1 MTDKKKYKEGI
12 DFIIPAYDIR
22 TFDYI
27 KVCVASIQKFW
38 KDYPYTIHIVV
49 NYETEEEVEK
59 YRKYFK
65 ETYPTELQDIL
76 PVSKIKDKK
85 GTYQYI
91 DCQNPHDV
99 INIISGV
106 DQSSTTIVNDRGQVT
121 QMSGTNA
128 PGYPKGIHEGKIDG
142 HSVAAGSWYGAW
154 AFNKALKECD
164 REYVCALHED
174 SIFLSSYVTKLL
186 QIIDNGYY
194 KFISNRWC
202 PGSVFP
208 KCIGNEHKFSKN
220 IGINYGDDESGMAR
234 CMMFLCKREFYD
246 QIEAEDYVKKGI
258 WTSSPWSCDYR
269 DMTGNITWYCRE
281 KKYPFLILENS
292 FEDSHRVA
300 NYKKRHHIIN
310 ITEGLHDTEQAWCDG
325 IPIWFHH
332 GRGGYRPSGSLDEWI
347 TQTTNY
353 LKSNKGTFDA
363 ENGQYIW

>member
-1 MTDKKKYKEGI
+1 MADNPFKLSNLGQQ
-12 DFIIPAYDIR
+12 PA
-22 TFDYI
+22 
-27 KVCVASIQKFW
+27 
-38 KDYPYTIHIVV
+38 
-49 NYETEEEVEK
+49 VEAD
-59 YRKYFK
+59 
-65 ETYPTELQDIL
+65 Q
-76 PVSKIKDKK
+76 SKIGDLRRRYNF
-85 GTYQYI
+85 GASVSELAI
-91 DCQNPHDV
+91 DQTPFF
-99 INIISGV
+99 
-106 DQSSTTIVNDRGQVT
+106 R
-121 QMSGTNA
+121 
-128 PGYPKGIHEGKIDG
+128 
-142 HSVAAGSWYGAW
+142 
-154 AFNKALKECD
+154 
-164 REYVCALHED
+164 
-174 SIFLSSYVTKLL
+174 
-186 QIIDNGYY
+186 
-194 KFISNRWC
+194 FISQ
-202 PGSVFP
+202 V
-208 KCIGNEHKFSKN
+208 GNSPTDDPEFKSSEERSMWHKRYAYLVAMDLDASS
-220 IGINYGDDESGMAR
+220 YGDDESGMAR